1 MDSEPFG
8 MDPQPEK
15 SHSETEPAAKAGP
28 PDSASDA
35 GTDASPTTNHPPSSE
50 GFIALAATDG
60 TDVTSDYKIIRLI
73 GHGAYGEVYLARDAG
88 GSYCAVKVIFRES
101 FDHERPFEREYE
113 GICKFERVSR
123 AYGNQVQVFHVGRRE
138 DPPQFYYIMELAD
151 DQTAGRAI
159 DPATYHPKT
168 LKSELAQCGRLPVK
182 DCLRLGMA
190 LTRALENLHEN
201 GLIHRDI
208 KPANIIFER
217 RPEVGRHR
225 FGD

>member
-1 MDSEPFG
+1 MNPQSETP
-8 MDPQPEK
+8 
-15 SHSETEPAAKAGP
+15 HSESDPAATTVP
-28 PDSASDA
+28 PVPPVVGT
-35 GTDASPTTNHPPSSE
+35 GTDAPRTISHPPADE
-50 GFIALAATDG
+50 TDA
-60 TDVTSDYKIIRLI
+60 TSDYKILRLI

-123 AYGNQVQVFHVGRRE
+123 AYENQVQVFHVGRRE
-138 DPPQFYYIMELAD
+138 NPPQFYYIMELAD
-151 DQTAGRAI
+151 DQTQGRAI
-159 DPATYHPKT
+159 DPAAYRPKT

-190 LTRALENLHEN
+190 LSRALENLHEN

-208 KPANIIFER
+208 KPANIIF
-217 RPEVGRHR
+217 
-225 FGD
+225 